1 MRICKGLYI
10 LLFSGFVDVKA
21 ACCGIGEL
29 NAELPCLPTSSV
41 CSNRQDHIFWDLV
54 HPTQAATQII
64 VDRLFNGLSKDTSPI
79 DMEQLLAPASVSI
92 ANSFSPFN
100 FFLLLPLAV
109 ANYQTTA

>member
-1 MRICKGLYI
+1 M
-10 LLFSGFVDVKA
+10 KA

-109 ANYQTTA
+109 AYYQTTA